1 MYAIILI
8 TVSTAGLFIGP
19 RLVRYF
25 GERNA
30 CFIVGAL
37 ALLVGVAL

>member
-8 TVSTAGLFIGP
+8 TIATTGLFVGP
-19 RLVRYF
+19 RLVQYF
-25 GERNA
+25 GERHA

-37 ALLVGVAL
+37 ALLVSAAL

>member
-8 TVSTAGLFIGP
+8 CISTIGLFAGP
-19 RLVRYF
+19 RMVQYF

-30 CFIVGAL
+30 CVIVGAL

>member
-8 TVSTAGLFIGP
+8 TISTISLFAGP
-19 RLVRYF
+19 RMIQYF

-37 ALLVGVAL
+37 ALLVGVAV

>member
-8 TVSTAGLFIGP
+8 SISTTGLFVGP
-19 RLVRYF
+19 RIVQYF

-37 ALLVGVAL
+37 ALLVGVGA

>member
-8 TVSTAGLFIGP
+8 CISTVGLFAGS
-19 RLVRYF
+19 RMVQYF

>member
-8 TVSTAGLFIGP
+8 TISTAGLFIGP
-19 RLVRYF
+19 RLVQHC

-30 CFIVGAL
+30 CFVVGAL

>member
-1 MYAIILI
+1 MYATILI
-8 TVSTAGLFIGP
+8 TISTAGLFI
-19 RLVRYF
+19 VQYF

-37 ALLVGVAL
+37 ALLVAVAV

>member
-8 TVSTAGLFIGP
+8 TISTAGLFIGP
-19 RLVRYF
+19 RLVQYF

-37 ALLVGVAL
+37 ALTVAAVV

>member
-8 TVSTAGLFIGP
+8 TISTAGLFIGP
-19 RLVRYF
+19 RIVQYF

>member
-8 TVSTAGLFIGP
+8 TISTAALFIGP
-19 RLVRYF
+19 RIVQYF

-30 CFIVGAL
+30 CFIVGTL